1 MRLKIAWATD
11 PGLEREENE
20 DSVLVWRNKAGLDT
34 LIVVCD
40 GMGGHAAG
48 QQASSIAVKTV
59 TTVLAEDGGEGIGL
73 ERLKKACKEANNA
86 VFSAAKDNPEWLGMG
101 STMDI
106 IAIRNGELG
115 LLNVGDSPAYL
126 FRNGLAKLISQ
137 DHSWPAE
144 QARLGLIKPEEAA
157 NHPLKHRLTRAIGVW
172 EQIQPFTDRMK
183 LEEGAAVGLCSDGVE
198 TAGVGVE
205 EMGRLLL
212 RDGNLDRGAERV
224 IERCRELGA
233 PDNVPRGGV
242 RRAGGPR
249 HRGAGGG
256 AVRGGRPQDRGAA
269 EVEGLGAQAPPA
281 AARPPPHE

>member
-1 MRLKIAWATD
+1 MRVRIAWATD

-20 DSVLVWRNKAGLDT
+20 DSVSVWRNKAGLDT

-48 QQASSIAVKTV
+48 QHASSIAVKTI
-59 TTVLAEDGGEGIGL
+59 TKVLAEDGQEGSDVD
-73 ERLKKACKEANNA
+73 RLKRACKEANAA
-86 VFSAAKDNPEWLGMG
+86 VFEAARDNPEWAGMG
-101 STMDI
+101 STLTVA
-106 IAIRNGELG
+106 AIRNGEVG

-144 QARLGLIKPEEAA
+144 QVRLGLIKPEEAE

-172 EQIQPFTDRMK
+172 EQIQPYTDKMK
-183 LEEGAAVGLCSDGVE
+183 LEEGDAIVLCSDGVE
-198 TAGVGVE
+198 TAGVSVE

-233 PDNVPRGGV
+233 PDNVTL
-242 RRAGGPR
+242 
-249 HRGAGGG
+249 
-256 AVRGGRPQDRGAA
+256 AVARV
-269 EVEGLGAQAPPA
+269 EVDVTKTAVLPKVKA
-281 AARPPPHE
+281 

>member
-59 TTVLAEDGGEGIGL
+59 TTVLAEDGGEGVDV
-73 ERLKKACKEANNA
+73 ERLKKACKEANSA

-157 NHPLKHRLTRAIGVW
+157 NHPLKHRLTRAVGVW
-172 EQIQPFTDRMK
+172 EQIQPFTDKMK
-183 LEEGAAVGLCSDGVE
+183 LEEGDAIVVCSDGVE
-198 TAGVGVE
+198 TAGVSVE

-233 PDNVPRGGV
+233 PDNVTL
-242 RRAGGPR
+242 
-249 HRGAGGG
+249 
-256 AVRGGRPQDRGAA
+256 AVARV
-269 EVEGLGAQAPPA
+269 EVDVTKTAVLPKLKA
-281 AARPPPHE
+281 

>member
-1 MRLKIAWATD
+1 MRVRIAWATD

-20 DSVLVWRNKAGLDT
+20 DSVVVWRNKAGLDT

-48 QQASSIAVKTV
+48 QHASSIAVKTV
-59 TTVLAEDGGEGIGL
+59 TKMLAEDGEEGPDVD
-73 ERLKKACKEANNA
+73 RLKRACKEANSA
-86 VFSAAKDNPEWLGMG
+86 VFNAARDNPEWAGMG
-101 STMDI
+101 STMVVA
-106 IAIRNGELG
+106 AIRAGECA

-126 FRNGLAKLISQ
+126 FRNGLAKMISQ

-144 QARLGLIKPEEAA
+144 QVRLGLIKPEEAE

-172 EQIQPFTDRMK
+172 EQIQPFADKVT
-183 LEEGAAVGLCSDGVE
+183 LEEGDAVVLCSDGVE
-198 TAGVGVE
+198 TAGVSVE

-233 PDNVPRGGV
+233 PDNVTL
-242 RRAGGPR
+242 
-249 HRGAGGG
+249 
-256 AVRGGRPQDRGAA
+256 AVARV
-269 EVEGLGAQAPPA
+269 EVDVTRTAVLPKLKI
-281 AARPPPHE
+281 